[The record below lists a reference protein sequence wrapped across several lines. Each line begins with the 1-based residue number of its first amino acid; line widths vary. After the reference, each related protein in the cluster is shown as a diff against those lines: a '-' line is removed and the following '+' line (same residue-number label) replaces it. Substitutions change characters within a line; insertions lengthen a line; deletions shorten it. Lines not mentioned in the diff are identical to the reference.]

1 MEEKLEAFAAK
12 CHQILKADS
21 GPSGIEEVRSN
32 LEPLLSD
39 ENFVS
44 IYLGPE
50 NNEIRKILYEDKE
63 LGFCMFIREPVTRLP
78 MTMGRLGQSM
88 DKRRAKQR

>member
-44 IYLGPE
+44 IYPS
-50 NNEIRKILYEDKE
+50 
-63 LGFCMFIREPVTRLP
+63 VV
-78 MTMGRLGQSM
+78 GRQCEWGRT
-88 DKRRAKQR
+88 D